1 MRDPNSGEA
10 TTGWTISASFL
21 ALVAAELGTAIIM
34 VARPDM
40 ARWAVFPFVL
50 VGWLISLCLHEFGH
64 AIVAYHG
71 GDHSVREKGY
81 LTLDPLRYTDLQFSI
96 FWPLVFLAM
105 GGIGLPGGAVYVN
118 RGALSRLGRSLMSAA
133 GPLATLAF
141 GFFLVTILHAAE
153 RALATT
159 PALYAALAFLA
170 FLQLTALVLNLL
182 PVPGLDG
189 WGIIEPWLPRA
200 VQITGMRVAGIAILL
215 LFLAFFFIPPVNAL
229 FWQVVSGLSAV
240 VGLDARAAIIGLRL
254 FQFWR

>member
-1 MRDPNSGEA
+1 MRDPASRETRWA
-10 TTGWTISASFL
+10 ISPVFL
-21 ALVAAELGTAIIM
+21 ALVAAELGSAVIM
-34 VARPDM
+34 VARPDV

-64 AIVAYHG
+64 AIVAYRG

-118 RGALSRLGRSLMSAA
+118 RGALSRSGRAFMSAA

-141 GFFLVTILHAAE
+141 LFFLVAILHAAHG
-153 RALATT
+153 ALTT
-159 PALYAALAFLA
+159 APALYAALAFLA
-170 FLQLTALVLNLL
+170 FLQLTAFVLNLL
-182 PVPGLDG
+182 PIPGLDG
-189 WGIIEPWLPRA
+189 WGIIEPWLPRS
-200 VQITGMRVAGIAILL
+200 VQVMGWRVAGIALLL
-215 LFLAFFFIPPVNAL
+215 LFLAFFFIPPVNAA
-229 FWQVVSGLSAV
+229 FWSLVFNLSAA
-240 VGLDARAAIIGLRL
+240 VGLDARAALVGLRL